1 MFHKLLDLIIITI
14 KINNNSNRHRW
25 NIIKM
30 EIFWIGLTINFKIE
44 KNWSQKIKLIA
55 IVLDLF

>member
-14 KINNNSNRHRW
+14 KINNNSNRHKW

-55 IVLDLF
+55 IVLDPF